1 MKVRSWLRGVISGDE
16 ICSNPMAAYQPTAE
30 LQLLI
35 LRIAGFGQEPT
46 LMVAYQV
53 TCSPLP
59 GGASHQVQ
67 ALLYTESQ
75 KVLSYSNL
83 ASDKAMN

>member
-1 MKVRSWLRGVISGDE
+1 MLI
-16 ICSNPMAAYQPTAE
+16 AAV
-30 LQLLI
+30 
-35 LRIAGFGQEPT
+35 GQKQT
-46 LMVAYQV
+46 LMVEYQV

-75 KVLSYSNL
+75 KVLLYSNL

>member
-1 MKVRSWLRGVISGDE
+1 MLI
-16 ICSNPMAAYQPTAE
+16 AAV
-30 LQLLI
+30 
-35 LRIAGFGQEPT
+35 GQKQT
-46 LMVAYQV
+46 LMVEYQV

-75 KVLSYSNL
+75 KVLLNSNL